1 VEVAMRLLICLGT
14 RPEAIKLAPLVH
26 KLRETP
32 EAFEVAVCLTA
43 QHREM
48 LDQVMGFFGLTPE
61 YDLNIMKGNQTL
73 YDITTAVLTGV
84 RDVIRDFKP
93 HMVLVQGDTT
103 TTFAS
108 ALTAFY
114 ERVQVAHVE
123 AGLRSFD
130 KYSPFPEEVNRLL
143 TSHIAHL
150 HFAPTTTARDNLL
163 RESIAANRIFV
174 VGNTSIDALFW
185 CLKRIGQ
192 EEDHYSRA
200 FSAIRRDRPLILV
213 TGHRRESFGGP
224 FREICFALK
233 EIASARD
240 VEIVY
245 PVHLNPNVR
254 GPVFE
259 ILKGIDNIHLI
270 EPLDYP
276 HFVYLMNRSYLIL
289 TDSGGVQEEAPSLGK
304 PVLVMRNVTER
315 TEGIEAGTARL
326 VGSDYAT
333 IVRETLRLIDDSEVY
348 EEMAHAVNPY
358 GDGTACE
365 KIAGVLRGYSE

>member
-1 VEVAMRLLICLGT
+1 MRLLICLGT

-315 TEGIEAGTARL
+315 TEGIEAGTARI

>member
-1 VEVAMRLLICLGT
+1 MRLLICFGT

-32 EAFEVAVCLTA
+32 EDFEVAVCLTS

-48 LDQVMGFFGLTPE
+48 LDQVMGFFGLTSE
-61 YDLNIMKGNQTL
+61 YDLNIMKANQSL
-73 YDITTAVLTGV
+73 YDITIAVLTGV

-93 HMVLVQGDTT
+93 DMVLVQGDTT

-114 ERVQVAHVE
+114 EKVQIAHIE

-143 TSHIAHL
+143 TSHIAYL

-163 RESIAANRIFV
+163 RESIDSNRIFV

-185 CLKRIGQ
+185 CLKKIGQ
-192 EEDHYSRA
+192 EEDRYSSA
-200 FSAIRRDRPLILV
+200 FSGIGRDKPLILV

-224 FREICFALK
+224 FREICYAIK
-233 EIASARD
+233 EIATARD

-259 ILKGIDNIHLI
+259 ILSGLRNVHLI

-326 VGSDYAT
+326 VGSNYIE
-333 IVRETLRLIDDSEVY
+333 IVNETLRLLDDPSAY
-348 EEMAHAVNPY
+348 EEMAQAVNPY
-358 GDGTACE
+358 GDGTACQ
-365 KIAGVLRGYSE
+365 KIAEVLRRCSE